1 MGSGVTALVLAGGQ
15 GLRMGGCDKGLQR
28 HEGQS
33 LVAHA
38 IGRLRAQTWPPE
50 AIWINANRH
59 LEAYQALGLPLVSD
73 RLPDFAGP
81 LAGFQVGMAS
91 ARTPW
96 LLTVPCDSPHFPHDL
111 LERLW
116 QAVQA
121 SGADLAFASA
131 PDESGQMR
139 PQPVFCLMRCSLHAS
154 LSAFLDQG
162 GRKIGQWLREPAHV
176 MVPFDRP
183 GDAQAFRNF
192 NTLDDLIP

>member
-15 GLRMGGCDKGLQR
+15 GSRMGGLDKGLQT
-28 HEGQS
+28 HAGQS

-38 IGRLRAQTWPPE
+38 VGRLRAQSLPPE
-50 AIWINANRH
+50 ALLINANRH

-73 RLPDFAGP
+73 RLPDFPGP
-81 LAGFQVGMAS
+81 LAGFLVGMES
-91 ARTPW
+91 ARSPW
-96 LLTVPCDSPHFPHDL
+96 LLTVPCDSPDFPLDL

-121 SGADLAFASA
+121 SSADLAFASA
-131 PDESGQMR
+131 PDESGLLR
-139 PQPVFCLMRCSLHAS
+139 PQPVFCLMRCHLQAS
-154 LSAFLDQG
+154 LSSFLAQG
-162 GRKIGQWLREPAHV
+162 GRKIGQWLREPPHV